1 MRRGSGRGE
10 GIVGGRVLSRWE
22 SQGETS
28 HGGGWGDKPRGG
40 WPLTGGEPLF
50 LSWSKWLVPVG
61 RLGSEVG
68 SPRYCARLEEGV
80 IVEPMEGGR
89 VPVCVTVCLKGGE
102 VRIPPSL
109 LANRTRESPG
119 CCFPGLLFCL
129 VIPGFQEVSGHVV
142 WNGLWE

>member
-1 MRRGSGRGE
+1 MRTGRRHCWRKGPE
-10 GIVGGRVLSRWE
+10 QVGVTG
-22 SQGETS
+22 
-28 HGGGWGDKPRGG
+28 GDKPRRGLGRQAQG
-40 WPLTGGEPLF
+40 WMASDRRRAPLF
-50 LSWSKWLVPVG
+50 ESKQMIG
-61 RLGSEVG
+61 TCRQTGQGSG
-68 SPRYCARLEEGV
+68 SPHYCARLEEGV

-89 VPVCVTVCLKGGE
+89 VPVCVTVCLKVG

-142 WNGLWE
+142 WNGL